1 MRFPVFIIFCYKQT
15 SPLEVPKYVFG
26 FGLFILPQFSPPTV
40 EDVKKVQTA
49 KRKYDRIA
57 NEGNRFAISF
67 FKFFLLQTNFT
78 SRGATAQLR
87 TQFVCS
93 ESFFTIFG
101 GGENRTDR
109 KRQVF

>member
-67 FKFFLLQTNFT
+67 FYANANINVGQELAPALQY
-78 SRGATAQLR
+78 L
-87 TQFVCS
+87 
-93 ESFFTIFG
+93 TIFCYI
-101 GGENRTDR
+101 NN
-109 KRQVF
+109 